1 MSDRPYQGLR
11 VLDMSQGV
19 AGPSCGVML
28 GQNGAEVI
36 KVEPPEGDWIR
47 LMGGGRDGLTALAIV
62 NNIGK
67 RSICVD
73 ARQAAGRALIEKLA
87 AKADVMIENFRP
99 GVMQKLGL
107 DYEALAKIN
116 PALIYLS
123 VTGFGD
129 AGPWV
134 QKPGTDSVLQAFTGM
149 AWLNREDSGKPKRM
163 GMLVPDTI
171 SGLYATQAVGAALF
185 ARTRTGLGRHLKISL
200 AECCAAFQSAP
211 IVDDALFAG
220 QSKPPVVVPSGVFAT
235 ADGHMVLV
243 SLRADMWA
251 RLCVALG
258 REDWLQEPRYADNAL
273 RGQHAAEIN
282 QRVADILATRPTQD
296 WIAII
301 EKADVL
307 CTEVQDYAQLRA
319 HPQMQ
324 AMAYFGEL
332 AQAPYDTLPLPYL
345 PGTPRDSAPPPAP
358 RAGQHT
364 REILRELAFSE
375 TDLAELENTNIV
387 VQGA

>member
-1 MSDRPYQGLR
+1 MTELPYQDLQ

-19 AGPSCGVML
+19 AGPSCGAML
-28 GQNGAEVI
+28 GHQGAEVI
-36 KVEPPEGDWIR
+36 KVEPPDGDWIR
-47 LMGGGRDGLTALAIV
+47 AMGGGRDGLTALAIV

-73 ARQAAGRALIEKLA
+73 ARQTAGRALVEKLA

-149 AWLNREDSGKPKRM
+149 AWLNREDNGTPKRI

-171 SGLYATQAVGAALF
+171 SGLYATQAVSAALF
-185 ARTRTGLGRHLKISL
+185 ARTRTGKGRHLKISL

-211 IVDDALFAG
+211 IIDDALFAG
-220 QSKPPVVVPSGVFAT
+220 QAKPPVVVPSGVFAT

-243 SLRADMWA
+243 SLRSDMWA

-258 REDWLQEPRYADNAL
+258 RESWLQEPRYASNEL

-282 QRVADILATRPTQD
+282 RGVAQTLATRPSKD
-296 WIAII
+296 WIEII

-319 HPQMQ
+319 HPQMRQ
-324 AMAYFGEL
+324 MGYFGEL
-332 AQAPYDTLPLPYL
+332 PQAPYDTLPLPYL
-345 PGTPRDSAPPPAP
+345 PGTPRHNAPPPAP
-358 RAGQHT
+358 RAGQHS
-364 REILRELAFSE
+364 REILRELGISE
-375 TDLAELENTNIV
+375 SAIAELEASNIV